1 MQHSVSVR
9 ELSINEWEAS
19 DHKQEKLTM
28 YFMKEINDIIRA
40 YHKAEAEGKKTAL
53 ATVVKVEGS
62 SYRQP
67 GARML
72 VTEDGELTGAVSG
85 GCLEGDALK
94 KALLAIH
101 QQQNKLITYD
111 TSNDE
116 DSEFGVQ
123 LGCNGIVHIL
133 FEYIDP
139 ASENH
144 PLDLLVKV
152 AEERRDSAMVCL
164 FSLKRGTSQP
174 GTLMFSNGKQL
185 ISSGKITD
193 ALSRDIQSALDNRN
207 SFVKDTEYESRE
219 YEVLVKYIPPA
230 VSLVIAGAGNDAKPL
245 VEIASVLG
253 WEITVGD
260 GRHTHAT
267 AKRFPLAKTV
277 KVAAAEEFLE
287 GIAIDD
293 YTFFVLMTHN
303 YRYDLTVLKTI
314 LGHHNRYIGTLGPK
328 TKLTRMISDLEQE
341 GYPVT
346 PEQRDRIY
354 GPVGLDI
361 GAESA
366 EEIAL
371 SIVAEI
377 KAVLENKKGNS
388 LKYKTEKIH
397 SATTDN
403 HTI

>member
-1 MQHSVSVR
+1 
-9 ELSINEWEAS
+9 
-19 DHKQEKLTM
+19 M

-116 DSEFGVQ
+116 DSDFGVQ

-144 PLDLLVKV
+144 PLDLLDKV
-152 AEERRDSAMVCL
+152 AGERRDSAIACL
-164 FSLKRGTSQP
+164 FSLERGSFQP
-174 GTLMFSNGKQL
+174 GTVMFSNGKQL
-185 ISSGKITD
+185 ISSGNMTD
-193 ALSRDIQSALDNRN
+193 ALSGDIQSALDNRN
-207 SFVKDTEYESRE
+207 SSVKNTEYESKE
-219 YEVLVKYIPPA
+219 YQVLIEYIPPA

-267 AKRFPLAKTV
+267 VKRFPLAKTV

-303 YRYDLTVLKTI
+303 YRYDLTVLKNI
-314 LGHHNRYIGTLGPK
+314 LGHDNRYIGTLGPK
-328 TKLTRMISDLEQE
+328 TKLVRMIGDLEKE

-346 PEQRDRIY
+346 PEQRERIY

-397 SATTDN
+397 SATTDT

>member
-1 MQHSVSVR
+1 
-9 ELSINEWEAS
+9 
-19 DHKQEKLTM
+19 
-28 YFMKEINDIIRA
+28 MKEINDIIRA
-40 YHKAEAEGKKTAL
+40 YRKAEAEGKKTAL
-53 ATVVKVEGS
+53 ATVVMVEGS
-62 SYRQP
+62 SYRQA

-101 QQQNKLITYD
+101 QQQNKLVTYD

-116 DSEFGVQ
+116 DSDFGVQ

-139 ASENH
+139 ASEYH
-144 PLDLLVKV
+144 PLDFLMR
-152 AEERRDSAMVCL
+152 AAQERQDSVLACL
-164 FSLKRGTSQP
+164 FSLKRGASQP
-174 GTLMFSNGKQL
+174 GTVLFSSRNQL
-185 ISSGKITD
+185 LSSKKGMNR
-193 ALSRDIQSALDNRN
+193 LSDDLQSALENRI
-207 SFVKDTEYESRE
+207 SSISKAEYEDTEYEMLIG
-219 YEVLVKYIPPA
+219 YLPPA
-230 VSLVIAGAGNDAKPL
+230 VSLVIAGAGNDVKPL

-260 GRHTHAT
+260 GRHSHAT
-267 AKRFPLAKTV
+267 AKRFPMAGKV
-277 KVAAAEEFLE
+277 KVSAAEDFLE
-287 GIAIDD
+287 GITIDD
-293 YTFFVLMTHN
+293 DTFFVLMTHN
-303 YRYDLTVLKTI
+303 YKYDLTVLKGI
-314 LGHHNRYIGTLGPK
+314 LNHHNRYIGILGPK
-328 TKLTRMISDLEQE
+328 TKLIRMINDLKEE
-341 GYPVT
+341 GYSVT
-346 PEQRDRIY
+346 PEQMNRIY

-361 GAESA
+361 GAENA

-397 SATTDN
+397 SAKTDT